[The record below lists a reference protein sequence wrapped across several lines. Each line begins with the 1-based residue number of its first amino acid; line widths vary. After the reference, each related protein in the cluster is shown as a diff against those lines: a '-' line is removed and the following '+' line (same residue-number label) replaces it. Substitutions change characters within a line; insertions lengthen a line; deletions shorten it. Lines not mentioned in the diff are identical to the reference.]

1 VLAKG
6 PIERDVTIN
15 LVALRGLRGT
25 DDAETSEL
33 HKYLLGLALLA
44 ATADLELFLRE
55 GCLLRYAGEDQWT
68 QVPRRGQ
75 PEVIGM
81 PGHDQLFAYAM
92 AAAEPFKA
100 KWPNTLRNNGEPVLE
115 HEFNLDEAKKL
126 LAKKD
131 DEAPA
136 EA

>member
-1 VLAKG
+1 
-6 PIERDVTIN
+6 
-15 LVALRGLRGT
+15 
-25 DDAETSEL
+25 
-33 HKYLLGLALLA
+33 
-44 ATADLELFLRE
+44 
-55 GCLLRYAGEDQWT
+55 
-68 QVPRRGQ
+68 
-75 PEVIGM
+75 
-81 PGHDQLFAYAM
+81 M